1 MRCKPRKRCCEK
13 NASSCCKEHVK
24 SIFKAVRRM
33 WGKEM
38 TGWQTSQHFC
48 MRQGKCP
55 GARLRG
61 CALRR
66 TRGRT
71 RCSPTPMHPTHPSHP
86 SLDPTLSITNSA
98 WSITTTAQA
107 KSAMAAPCN
116 TGATTRRWRPGRP
129 RRSVMVSPVLH
140 ETLAFRCVRPFGP
153 FMVCVLLVAAPH
165 AKLLPVLT
173 CPSFVGARRARYRHS
188 C

>member
-107 KSAMAAPCN
+107 KISNGGPVQYRRDHAALAARPAPAIGDGFAGAARDFGIPVRASLWSFYGMCAASGCAARQTSSSPYLPQFCGCTARQISA
-116 TGATTRRWRPGRP
+116 
-129 RRSVMVSPVLH
+129 
-140 ETLAFRCVRPFGP
+140 
-153 FMVCVLLVAAPH
+153 
-165 AKLLPVLT
+165 
-173 CPSFVGARRARYRHS
+173 
-188 C
+188 